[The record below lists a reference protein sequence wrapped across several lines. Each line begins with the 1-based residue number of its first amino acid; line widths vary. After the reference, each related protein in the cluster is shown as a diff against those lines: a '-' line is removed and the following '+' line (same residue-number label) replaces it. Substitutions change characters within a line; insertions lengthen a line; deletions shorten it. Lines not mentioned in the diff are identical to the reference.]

1 MFIKPFIST
10 RATPAPP
17 PLSTLIITIIPHI
30 EYCPLHIV
38 CSSCFRCITISF
50 IPVSTVA
57 TKGSSVTPLQTQWY
71 LKAVEDRGHNAHH
84 NFNYCAV
91 CSDISVPAASSS
103 LTADGRSIDTKW
115 SFPSWEFSMTIL
127 LCGSRAGAGSGHHWA
142 SLSPHFKFVNHIS
155 GWVAMSSFYFVGMFR
170 KKTIIRP
177 HLTDFERMPG

>member
-10 RATPAPP
+10 RATPPCHRSQ
-17 PLSTLIITIIPHI
+17 LSLFPSSCILHS
-30 EYCPLHIV
+30 EYCPMHILLSSFWLHFI
-38 CSSCFRCITISF
+38 CSTDNRLLHPMDRQLLCSKVNGVWKWWRTEDIMFIT
-50 IPVSTVA
+50 
-57 TKGSSVTPLQTQWY
+57 
-71 LKAVEDRGHNAHH
+71 
-84 NFNYCAV
+84 NFHCAV
-91 CSDISVPAASSS
+91 CSDISCPR

-127 LCGSRAGAGSGHHWA
+127 LCGSRAGAASGHHWA